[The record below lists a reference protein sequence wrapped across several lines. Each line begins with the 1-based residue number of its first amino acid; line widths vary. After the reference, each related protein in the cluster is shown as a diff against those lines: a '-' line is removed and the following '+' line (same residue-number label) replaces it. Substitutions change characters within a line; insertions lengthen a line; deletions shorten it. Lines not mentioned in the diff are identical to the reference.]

1 MKSKFDTSLYLPQ
14 FMNMESMSSTQ
25 GAHGFSSSWKT
36 FWVYRYSSSA
46 LQHPSIARWLPST
59 DTTANG
65 KKISYRSTL
74 SIRFKGHLE
83 TQQHSNTATQQTKQG
98 IEKLSSNTT
107 AENLRTDL
115 FFFFSKTKSFK
126 DLFFIFTLLN
136 MVRSWS
142 TIHYSLITNDSSCLS
157 TYSKTRI

>member
-74 SIRFKGHLE
+74 SIRVKGHLE

-107 AENLRTDL
+107 TENLRTDL
-115 FFFFSKTKSFK
+115 FFFFFSKTKVLKIFSSFLHCLIWSGH
-126 DLFFIFTLLN
+126 DQQFI
-136 MVRSWS
+136 
-142 TIHYSLITNDSSCLS
+142 IA
-157 TYSKTRI
+157 